1 MGSMALVMEE
11 SKKIQLGVCEICGLS
26 VTLWDENFGMLGVRY
41 EGLLIVHDACQYGK
55 LAVSL

>member
-1 MGSMALVMEE
+1 MALVMEE